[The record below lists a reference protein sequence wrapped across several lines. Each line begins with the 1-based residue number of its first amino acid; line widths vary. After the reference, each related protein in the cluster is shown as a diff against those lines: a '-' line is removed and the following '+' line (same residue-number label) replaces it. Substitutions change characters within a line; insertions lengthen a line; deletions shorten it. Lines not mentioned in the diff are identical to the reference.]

1 MWAAKAP
8 IERDRERPQWRETE
22 KYGKRERQEDK
33 AVTPSPAMN
42 LNPSFSKPLPLL
54 MPQHTYSEGDKKRPS
69 THFNVAIALSKD
81 VPCYREPSTR

>member
-42 LNPSFSKPLPLL
+42 HVTENPPLDKAYHMQCNAMQCNAPTQSLPIYHAAL
-54 MPQHTYSEGDKKRPS
+54 PHPHTIPTSS
-69 THFNVAIALSKD
+69 L
-81 VPCYREPSTR
+81 